1 MNILVISQ
9 YYYPEQFRINDIC
22 KELVKRGHK
31 VTVLTGI
38 PNYPEGKFFKGY
50 GFTKKRKEVIDGV
63 NVIRIPIIPRRK
75 NQIMLSLNY
84 LSFVIS
90 GFFWSKF
97 TRKKF
102 DKVFIYAVS
111 PMFQALPGVWY
122 SKRKKI
128 DCYIYVLD
136 LWPESV
142 QLVTKLKNKFVLKII
157 NKIVDYIYKN
167 CKRIFTS
174 SESFVK
180 NIYNRGHDKN
190 KLFFWPQ
197 YAEEFYIP
205 LDKGKYMKDEM
216 NSKRFKIVFAGNI
229 GYAQGLDILIDTA
242 EILKK
247 ENAQVI
253 FYLIGDGRAKEEL
266 QKKVIE
272 KKLQDYIKFI
282 DRQPAEKIPEYY
294 ANTDMAFITLKKN
307 LISDEI
313 LPAKLQSYFAC
324 GVPILGSAD
333 GEIKQVIEKS
343 KAGFCVESGDA
354 NKLANQIKECMKLSK
369 DDLKKLGINSRN
381 FYKENYEKQK
391 LLNILEKEMELRKDE
406 ENVQK

>member
-50 GFTKKRKEVIDGV
+50 GLTKKRKEVIDGV

-128 DCYIYVLD
+128 DCYI
-136 LWPESV
+136 SV
-142 QLVTKLKNKFVLKII
+142 SYTHL
-157 NKIVDYIYKN
+157 
-167 CKRIFTS
+167 
-174 SESFVK
+174 
-180 NIYNRGHDKN
+180 
-190 KLFFWPQ
+190 
-197 YAEEFYIP
+197 
-205 LDKGKYMKDEM
+205 
-216 NSKRFKIVFAGNI
+216 
-229 GYAQGLDILIDTA
+229 
-242 EILKK
+242 
-247 ENAQVI
+247 
-253 FYLIGDGRAKEEL
+253 
-266 QKKVIE
+266 
-272 KKLQDYIKFI
+272 
-282 DRQPAEKIPEYY
+282 
-294 ANTDMAFITLKKN
+294 TLPT
-307 LISDEI
+307 I
-313 LPAKLQSYFAC
+313 A
-324 GVPILGSAD
+324 
-333 GEIKQVIEKS
+333 
-343 KAGFCVESGDA
+343 
-354 NKLANQIKECMKLSK
+354 
-369 DDLKKLGINSRN
+369 
-381 FYKENYEKQK
+381 
-391 LLNILEKEMELRKDE
+391 
-406 ENVQK
+406 